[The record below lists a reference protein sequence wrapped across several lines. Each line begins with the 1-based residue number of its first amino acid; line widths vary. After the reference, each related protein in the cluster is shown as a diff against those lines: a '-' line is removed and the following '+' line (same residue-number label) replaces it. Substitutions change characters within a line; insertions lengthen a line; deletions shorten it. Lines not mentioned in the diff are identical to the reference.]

1 LRLGGFARAF
11 FMSQFFQIHP
21 VNPQQRLIRN
31 AVDII
36 RADGLV
42 AYPTDSS
49 YALGCRVGDKRG
61 MERMRRIRELDESH
75 NFTLVCR
82 DLSEIASYAK
92 VDNSAYRLMKSLT
105 PGPYT
110 FILRATHEVPRRL
123 QQGKRKT
130 IGIRVP
136 DHPIALALLD
146 DLGEPL
152 MSSTLILPGRDHPET
167 DAQDIRERLE
177 HELDL
182 VIDGGNCGLEPTTV
196 VEMVDGAPHVVRKGR
211 GPTEGMGQ

>member
-1 LRLGGFARAF
+1 
-11 FMSQFFQIHP
+11 MSQYFQIHP

-61 MERMRRIRELDESH
+61 MERIRRIRELGESH

-136 DHPIALALLD
+136 DHPITLALLGE
-146 DLGEPL
+146 LGEPL

-167 DAQDIRERLE
+167 DAHDIRERLE

-196 VEMVDGAPHVVRKGR
+196 VDLVDGSAQVLRRGR
-211 GPTEGMGQ
+211 GSTEGFGQ